1 MEFVSQSLMG
11 KVIPVIFDYGR
22 NKIAQP
28 NTSLAVPGKEVVWEC
43 ADWLNFHKGLVR
55 FFMEGRFTSKVKNT
69 KPDAIQNAN
78 QVFMQHWERN
88 ANFWS
93 SLRTCGY
100 AGEFFNYFKSVGL
113 TDVLSI
119 LQAIVVPTANT
130 AANLVDTTTKTVD
143 RTAAAAG
150 QTIVNAS
157 DTLANTTGVAKYAIP
172 VVVGGII
179 ILAGT
184 YFYKNYVQGNK
195 RVRVGITKI

>member
-1 MEFVSQSLMG
+1 MEFVSRSLMG
-11 KVIPVIFDYGR
+11 KIIPVIFDYAR
-22 NKIAQP
+22 NKIAKP
-28 NTSLAVPGKEVVWEC
+28 NTSLSAPGREVVWEC
-43 ADWLNFHKGLVR
+43 SDWVNFHKGLVQ
-55 FFMEGRFTSKVKNT
+55 FFMEGRFKSKVKNT

-88 ANFWS
+88 ADFWS
-93 SLRTCGY
+93 SLRICGY

-119 LQAIVVPTANT
+119 LQAVVVPTENT
-130 AANLVDTTTKTVD
+130 VENLVDTTTKTID
-143 RTAAAAG
+143 KTAAAAG
-150 QTIVNAS
+150 QTIVNAG

-184 YFYKNYVQGNK
+184 YLYKNYVQGNK
-195 RVRVGITKI
+195 RVRVGIAKI